1 MENYYFYIYA
11 VGNGV
16 SSVPFIVN
24 SSDKDIVKMTMIRD
38 INFSLYAKI
47 NDIVK
52 FKIYSVL
59 KQIGPVYNTTDYL
72 IKNRSKKCKSIFEFG
87 IHVSEKESME
97 FYRLNSDQNFNI
109 GFWQHKID
117 DNKMYLSNPDL
128 QIKRE
133 YLLSL
138 IK

>member
-1 MENYYFYIYA
+1 MEKYYFYIYA
-11 VGNGV
+11 VGKGV
-16 SSVPFIVN
+16 SGVPFIVD
-24 SSDKDIVKMTMIRD
+24 SSDEDFVKMTMIRD

-47 NDIVK
+47 GDSVK
-52 FKIYSVL
+52 FKIYPVL
-59 KQIGPVYNTTDYL
+59 KQIGPIYNTTDYL
-72 IKNRSKKCKSIFEFG
+72 IKNRSKKCRSIFKIG
-87 IHVSEKESME
+87 ITVSNKENME
-97 FYRLNSDQNFNI
+97 FYRFNSDQNFYI

-128 QIKRE
+128 QFKKE